1 MVSEK
6 NVPFRNIAK
15 LWGNRFIDEGRKEYR
30 NRVQKTEENWRR
42 ITTHDFC
49 SRRER
54 GKGTSHER
62 AQTNRAL

>member
-30 NRVQKTEENWRR
+30 KQGPE
-42 ITTHDFC
+42 D
-49 SRRER
+49 RRELGENNNTR
-54 GKGTSHER
+54 LLFKTRKRKGDKP
-62 AQTNRAL
+62 